1 VSPGDRSRLLD
12 TFLEAVR
19 IDSPS
24 GEEAVFARWC
34 VDRLTALGC
43 EVRVDDTAGVTGSD
57 SGNVIAE
64 LAPTVEGS
72 TVVFSAHLDTVEPGR
87 GIVPVVEDGAVRSA
101 GDTVLGS
108 DDKAGVAAILETL
121 EVLRESG
128 RPHGPLRVLLTTG
141 EEVGLH
147 GASAL
152 DAADCTGDVCLVLDA
167 AGAVG
172 GVVTGAPTHHTFTA
186 VFHGVA
192 AHAGVQPEK
201 GRSAIIMAARA
212 IAAMPLGRLD
222 GETTSNVGGIRGGGA
237 TNVIPATCEL
247 IGECRSIDARRVE
260 DVRLRMD
267 AVLKAAASEGGGSV
281 DVVWTKEYDGYRFA
295 DDDPALAIVVGGVR
309 AAGFEPRLFVT
320 GGGSDAN
327 QLLSKGL
334 PAIAVSCGMT
344 DVHGIGERIAVA
356 DIEGLVRVLLA
367 TLDRAVTS

>member
-1 VSPGDRSRLLD
+1 VSSGDRSRLLD

-87 GIVPVVEDGAVRSA
+87 GIVPVVEDGVVRSA

-108 DDKAGVAAILETL
+108 DDKAGVATILETL

-128 RPHGPLRVLLTTG
+128 HPHARVRVLLTTG

-147 GASAL
+147 GARAL

-172 GVVTGAPTHHTFTA
+172 GRNH
-186 VFHGVA
+186 
-192 AHAGVQPEK
+192 
-201 GRSAIIMAARA
+201 
-212 IAAMPLGRLD
+212 
-222 GETTSNVGGIRGGGA
+222 
-237 TNVIPATCEL
+237 
-247 IGECRSIDARRVE
+247 
-260 DVRLRMD
+260 
-267 AVLKAAASEGGGSV
+267 
-281 DVVWTKEYDGYRFA
+281 
-295 DDDPALAIVVGGVR
+295 
-309 AAGFEPRLFVT
+309 
-320 GGGSDAN
+320 
-327 QLLSKGL
+327 
-334 PAIAVSCGMT
+334 
-344 DVHGIGERIAVA
+344 
-356 DIEGLVRVLLA
+356 
-367 TLDRAVTS
+367 